1 MNADFVR
8 LAHRKAIWAELQRLL
23 LDKYVASDGP
33 PKEEIVCEE
42 VPYAQKDVTNEAVL
56 EVLEIIQ
63 QHELDENLEMRN
75 YEFKKRERI
84 NAKREQEQSDS
95 DPDADGPAIFGGF
108 DGPAI
113 NGPLR
118 AGNPPVAKPSGGQS
132 SQPPVRE
139 EEEGAA
145 AADGERQSP
154 HPSASEPDR
163 KRSASAGGNR

>member
-84 NAKREQEQSDS
+84 NAKREQEQPDS

-108 DGPAI
+108 EGPAI

-132 SQPPVRE
+132 SQPAVS

-145 AADGERQSP
+145 PADAERQPPPSP
-154 HPSASEPDR
+154 AGEPDR
-163 KRSASAGGNR
+163 KHAVPSRRGG